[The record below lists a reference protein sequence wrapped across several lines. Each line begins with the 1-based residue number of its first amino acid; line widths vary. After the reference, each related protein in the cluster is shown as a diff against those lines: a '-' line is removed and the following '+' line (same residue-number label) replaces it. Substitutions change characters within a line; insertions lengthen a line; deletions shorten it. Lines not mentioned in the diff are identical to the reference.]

1 MSFKVR
7 DLMAT
12 VLPAEPFACSEA
24 TKVQE
29 GGQCVDPTKPPQGR
43 MDAEQMATD
52 LAELRQ
58 QLRESLT

>member
-24 TKVQE
+24 TK
-29 GGQCVDPTKPPQGR
+29 GGGEQCVDPTKAQQGR
-43 MDAEQMATD
+43 TEPEEVAMD
-52 LAELRQ
+52 LAALRQ
-58 QLRESLT
+58 QLRETLS

>member
-24 TKVQE
+24 TKNQGV
-29 GGQCVDPTKPPQGR
+29 QCVDPTKPPQGR
-43 MDAEQMATD
+43 AEAEETAMD
-52 LAELRQ
+52 LAALRQ
-58 QLRESLT
+58 QLREALP